1 MHRIEETFLRK
12 VGTTHFSVCQG
23 LFVLEKMMKEP
34 TGHLRE
40 EQGR

>member
-1 MHRIEETFLRK
+1 LRK
-12 VGTTHFSVCQG
+12 VGATHFSVCQG
-23 LFVLEKMMKEP
+23 LFSFFALEKMMKEP